1 MLLITWLVRITI
13 HCLKICIVA
22 FYLTDY
28 VTQPCMSF
36 FCLTQ
41 YNTSLKN
48 PLIFI
53 PAKDGACY
61 AIEISGYSE
70 R

>member
-13 HCLKICIVA
+13 HCPKICIVA

-36 FCLTQ
+36 FCLTL
-41 YNTSLKN
+41 YNTSLKKSSD
-48 PLIFI
+48 L
-53 PAKDGACY
+53 
-61 AIEISGYSE
+61 YSS
-70 R
+70 